1 MPKIGFQNAFASVLV
16 RPAHFCMSSA
26 SFGKYRLFRLFR
38 LAGFPRIYRR
48 NLCDVSVRGLSEMEG
63 DLSSE
68 AYAQILDTRRE
79 GIFYEMIEGQT
90 KKDAS
95 GEM

>member
-1 MPKIGFQNAFASVLV
+1 
-16 RPAHFCMSSA
+16 
-26 SFGKYRLFRLFR
+26 
-38 LAGFPRIYRR
+38 
-48 NLCDVSVRGLSEMEG
+48 MEG